1 MSQLL
6 NNICFNERQDI
17 WTTKYDWTP
26 TVSENINGTYFSI
39 GGSNDDAE
47 FNNRIWSHKVID
59 SDPTRWFDQQ
69 HPFEFEFVVNEPQ
82 GVHKIIENLQI
93 LSNNVQPEQ
102 LTFEIIGDSYQ
113 FNKERISH
121 LGRAEENIFGDRINS
136 SITNKDG
143 VVPSKTENFVSKNTL
158 EFTETES
165 PIFDENKKLL
175 FPWIKN
181 ISKIKHFTKL
191 DWDDTVETVTYIK
204 KDKRTGQCHFVI
216 PQECRNIETFGRRLG
231 NIHYKED
238 SWYTNVEPIIYDPR
252 INDLRVTKEELKQK
266 PNLERK
272 VEYNSTRIRDK
283 WCKIKVRYTG
293 EDLAIITAIRTIMNV

>member
-1 MSQLL
+1 MLELL
-6 NNICFNERQDI
+6 NNICFNERQNI

-26 TVSENINGTYFSI
+26 TVSENINGDYFSI

-47 FNNRIWSHKVID
+47 FNNKIWSHKVTEAQ
-59 SDPTRWFDQQ
+59 PTQWFGQQ

-102 LTFEIIGDSYQ
+102 LTFEIIGDTYQ

-121 LGRAEENIFGDRINS
+121 LARKKEDFTDGRIKS
-136 SITNKDG
+136 SLTNKNEFNI
-143 VVPSKTENFVSKNTL
+143 PNKTVDDVNKVEIPNLFKNK
-158 EFTETES
+158 S
-165 PIFDENKKLL
+165 Q
-175 FPWIKN
+175 
-181 ISKIKHFTKL
+181 IKHFSGIT
-191 DWDDTVETVTYIK
+191 WDQMLEQFPELERN
-204 KDKRTGQCHFVI
+204 KRTKQLHIKI

-238 SWYTNVEPIIYDPR
+238 SWYTNVEPIIYDSSLDDPKATN
-252 INDLRVTKEELKQK
+252 ISEKYK
-266 PNLERK
+266 
-272 VEYNSTRIRDK
+272 STRIRDK
-283 WCKIKVRYTG
+283 WVKIKVRYTG

>member
-1 MSQLL
+1 M

-17 WTTKYDWTP
+17 WTTKYDWNP
-26 TVSENINGTYFSI
+26 TISENINGNFFSI
-39 GGSNDDAE
+39 GGSNNQDE
-47 FNNRIWSHKVID
+47 SNTKIWSHEVIKAK
-59 SDPTRWFDQQ
+59 PTQWFNEQ

-102 LTFEIIGDSYQ
+102 LTFEIIGDAYQ

-121 LGRAEENIFGDRINS
+121 LARAEEDFTGDRVDS
-136 SITNKDG
+136 VITNK
-143 VVPSKTENFVSKNTL
+143 T
-158 EFTETES
+158 
-165 PIFDENKKLL
+165 
-175 FPWIKN
+175 IKN
-181 ISKIKHFTKL
+181 VSKIKHFTGLEWTGTIREEPYIEK
-191 DWDDTVETVTYIK
+191 DT
-204 KDKRTGQCHFVI
+204 RTEQYHIVI

-238 SWYTNVEPIIYDPR
+238 SWYTNVEPIIYDAR
-252 INDLRVTKEELKQK
+252 LNDPNITEEQLEEPGTKF
-266 PNLERK
+266 
-272 VEYNSTRIRDK
+272 NSTRIRDK